1 MTQKRKNKII
11 PYHPKLKA
19 YARELRK
26 RSTLPEV
33 LIWMKIKGK
42 ALGVEFHRQV
52 PILDY
57 IVDFYCHEIF
67 LAIEID
73 GEYHQFKKQYDK
85 QRSDQLE
92 KVGVKILRFK
102 NDEVL
107 EEIENVIDTL
117 KFYIKLR
124 LNESI

>member
-1 MTQKRKNKII
+1 MII

-26 RSTLPEV
+26 KSTFPEV
-33 LIWMKIKGK
+33 LLWMKIKGK

-85 QRSDQLE
+85 HRSGRLE
-92 KVGVKILRFK
+92 REGVKILRFR
-102 NDEVL
+102 NEEIL
-107 EEIENVIDTL
+107 EEIENVTDTI
-117 KFYIKLR
+117 KFYISLR
-124 LNESI
+124 LNENI